1 MGNPRGGLRPGS
13 ESLGKEER
21 ACERDRALPPHESRR
36 TRPLTLIRQDVLN
49 SPYGISFLVTDL
61 EDFPG
66 LHGERKTVP
75 ARPQRAVD
83 PARVD
88 AGHLHLLLS
97 PLDRHGTDLPALEE
111 RVDLA
116 QRLVDADLVHG

>member
-1 MGNPRGGLRPGS
+1 M
-13 ESLGKEER
+13 
-21 ACERDRALPPHESRR
+21 AAHEWRQTR
-36 TRPLTLIRQDVLN
+36 TLALIRQDVLK
-49 SPYGISFLVTDL
+49 SPHGISFLVTDL

-88 AGHLHLLLS
+88 AGHLHSPLS
-97 PLDRHGTDLPALEE
+97 PLDRHGPDLSALEE
-111 RVDLA
+111 GVDLA
-116 QRLVDADLVHG
+116 QWLVDVDLVHGKEA